1 MLRKGKFKKEK
12 SEVSRRNFLQGTGSM
27 ISGAAVATAIPLQ
40 AAEQVQLNLLD
51 PTGAQEITHLF
62 AARLPDLNGKVIAEL
77 AVDPTKWQP
86 HRTMP
91 YIEELLKK
99 QFPDI
104 KFIPMQE
111 FPMGIQVS
119 SDQVI
124 RMVAA
129 RKPDAVIIG
138 NAG

>member
-1 MLRKGKFKKEK
+1 MAWSK
-12 SEVSRRNFLQGTGSM
+12 
-27 ISGAAVATAIPLQ
+27 ISGMRDTRRDFLKTAGSAIGGASVTSIAAIAE
-40 AAEQVQLNLLD
+40 AAETVNLTLLD
-51 PTGAQEITHLF
+51 PTGAQEISHLF
-62 AARLPDLNGKVIAEL
+62 AACLSDLNGKVIAEL

-99 QFPDI
+99 QYPTI
-104 KFIPMQE
+104 RFIPMQE

-119 SDQVI
+119 EERVI
-124 RMVAA
+124 QMVAA

>member
-1 MLRKGKFKKEK
+1 
-12 SEVSRRNFLQGTGSM
+12 M

-62 AARLPDLNGKVIAEL
+62 AARLPDLKGKVIAEL

-91 YIEELLKK
+91 YIEKLLKK

-104 KFIPMQE
+104 KFIQMQE
-111 FPMGIQVS
+111 FPMGIQIS
-119 SDQVI
+119 SDRVLQ
-124 RMVAA
+124 MVAA